1 MYEFTKNYEPAFYM
15 AGAFTTLGVC
25 LLFLVP
31 FLLPP
36 EVREEWRMHSNG
48 FRMRIQSSTSSEATK
63 SWTLDSGSFY
73 SESEKE
79 SVQDYEKKN
88 LTVSL
93 EESVFESGISKS
105 QSKDSRLGFIL
116 EKYFSMSKLVDQ
128 KDSLLRSFSDYSSSS
143 NDVWIHLL
151 DPERETIV

>member
-1 MYEFTKNYEPAFYM
+1 MYAITKNYEPAFYM

-36 EVREEWRMHSNG
+36 EVVEEWRMRTNG

-63 SWTLDSGSFY
+63 SWTLDSGSYY
-73 SESEKE
+73 SDSERESLE
-79 SVQDYEKKN
+79 DYEKKD

-93 EESVFESGISKS
+93 VENVLESGIVKR
-105 QSKDSRLGFIL
+105 QSDGSGLGFIL
-116 EKYFSMSKLVDQ
+116 EKYFSMPKLVNQ
-128 KDSLLRSFSDYSSSS
+128 KDCFLGDFSDYSSS
-143 NDVWIHLL
+143 DVWIHLL
-151 DPERETIV
+151 DPNRETVV